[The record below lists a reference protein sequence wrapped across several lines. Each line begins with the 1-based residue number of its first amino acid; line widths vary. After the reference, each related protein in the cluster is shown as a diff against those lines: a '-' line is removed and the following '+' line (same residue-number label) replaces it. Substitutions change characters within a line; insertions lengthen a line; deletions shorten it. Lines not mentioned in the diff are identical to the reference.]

1 MAAKPLISLW
11 IRQKVH
17 SGNEIR
23 VREDLWIPTIPAR
36 LARPIAPV
44 VPPMFPVRE
53 LITGTPKRWNT
64 SMLENY
70 VNPEDIPLLQSL
82 VLSQG
87 YHRDEFC
94 WSYTNNG
101 KYTVKSGYWVARNL
115 LNKNKL
121 ETQIEPTTTK
131 LQAFAW
137 KIQAPPKI
145 KHHIWQ

>member
-1 MAAKPLISLW
+1 
-11 IRQKVH
+11 
-17 SGNEIR
+17 
-23 VREDLWIPTIPAR
+23 
-36 LARPIAPV
+36 
-44 VPPMFPVRE
+44 
-53 LITGTPKRWNT
+53 
-64 SMLENY
+64 MLENY
-70 VNPEDIPLLQSL
+70 VNPEDIPLIQSL
-82 VLSQG
+82 AISQG

-94 WSYTNNG
+94 WNYTKNG